1 MIKEHTANTEER
13 RLTTRDEMTD
23 FLLYTTPDGQ
33 VKVECLLHNETIWL
47 PQKRIAELF
56 GVGVSAISKHLENI
70 FQDGELQRQATI
82 SILETVQQEGAR
94 QVKRKLEF
102 YNLDAIISVG
112 YRVNSSK
119 ATQFRIWATK
129 LLKEYITKGFAMD
142 DERLK
147 NGRFFGKDYFK
158 ELLERVRSIR
168 ASERRIYQ
176 QITDI
181 FSECSIDYDP
191 KSETTRNFYA
201 HVQDKFHFAITGH
214 TAAETIYLNADSER
228 PLMGMMTYKNA
239 PDGRVLKSD
248 TTIGKNYL
256 KEDEIKKLERAV
268 TAFFDYIERIIENRT
283 SFTME
288 SFAESVNRFLEFNEY
303 KILEGYGSVS
313 RKKAEEKAFTEY
325 DKFNKTQ
332 RIESDFDKVVKQIE
346 ASNKKGTA
354 K

>member
-1 MIKEHTANTEER
+1 MSENNER
-13 RLTTRDEMTD
+13 RLAARDEVTD
-23 FLLYTTPDGQ
+23 FLLYTAPDGE
-33 VKVECLLHNETIWL
+33 VKVECILHDETIWL

-56 GVGVSAISKHLENI
+56 GVGVPAISKHLDNI
-70 FQDGELQRQATI
+70 YASGELEQKATV
-82 SILETVQQEGAR
+82 SILETVQQEGIR

-147 NGRFFGKDYFK
+147 NGRFFGKDYFR

-181 FSECSIDYDP
+181 FAECSIDYDP

-201 HVQDKFHFAITGH
+201 HVQDKFHYAITGH
-214 TAAETIYLNADSER
+214 TAAEIIYRNADSEK
-228 PLMGMMTYKNA
+228 PLMGMITCKNA

-248 TTIGKNYL
+248 AAIGKNYL
-256 KEDEIKKLERAV
+256 QEDEIKKLERAV

-283 SFTME
+283 TFTME

-303 KILEGYGSVS
+303 QSSKDSAPFPANRPK
-313 RKKAEEKAFTEY
+313 RKRSLSTTNSTKPSGLNPTS
-325 DKFNKTQ
+325 T
-332 RIESDFDKVVKQIE
+332 RW
-346 ASNKKGTA
+346 
-354 K
+354 